1 MPSFVYMAR
10 DKNGG
15 LQTGSLDGVNEEDV
29 VTVLQSRGLIVTSV
43 MRKGSQVTQTAGQP
57 RRARRLR
64 SRVNSDDK
72 VLFCQQLATLLEAGI
87 PLLRGLEVICAQ
99 VESRPL
105 LIALEQMRRD
115 IEGGRTFRDAIAK
128 YPKIFSGLWVNLVET
143 GEASGHLAQSLR
155 QLARYLESARELQTK
170 AMTALSYPAV
180 LIGASILA
188 MVIFLLKIIP
198 MFNTMF
204 TAMNIELPLL
214 TRIVIS
220 MSDAVRHH
228 LVVVAAGLA
237 VTIWVVKWFMST
249 QQGRWVTDQLLL
261 KMPIFSPLIVNL
273 QLAQFASG
281 LGTLLESGVPI
292 LFSLEIMESSASN
305 KIYGQAIGEIKE
317 RVREGKTMAD
327 PMSRTELFPPMMVQ
341 MVQVGEEIGELGKM
355 LEQIAKYYESR
366 VAVFIERMTTL
377 FEPLAIIVM
386 GAVIG
391 TLVVSMFLPI
401 FSIASGS
408 VGAGGG

>member
-10 DKNGG
+10 DKNGV
-15 LQTGSLDGVNEEDV
+15 LQTGALDGVNEEDV

-43 MRKGSQVTQTAGQP
+43 MRKESQVSQAAGQL
-57 RRARRLR
+57 RRVRRLR
-64 SRVNSDDK
+64 SRVSTDDN

-105 LIALEQMRRD
+105 LVALEQMRQD
-115 IEGGRTFRDAIAK
+115 IEGGRTFRDAMAK
-128 YPKIFSGLWVNLVET
+128 QPKIFSGLWVNLVET

-155 QLARYLESARELQTK
+155 QLSRYLESARQLQSK
-170 AMTALSYPAV
+170 AMTALTYPAV

-188 MVIFLLKIIP
+188 IVIFLLKIIP
-198 MFNTMF
+198 MFNNLF
-204 TAMNIELPLL
+204 TSMNVKLPLL
-214 TRIVIS
+214 TQIIIN
-220 MSDAVRHH
+220 MSDVVRHY
-228 LVVVAAGLA
+228 VIVVAAGVA
-237 VTIWVVKWFMST
+237 VTIWIVRRLVRT
-249 QQGRWVTDQLLL
+249 PQGRGVVDRMLL
-261 KMPIFSPLIVNL
+261 KLPVLSPLIVNL

-292 LFSLEIMESSASN
+292 LFSLEIVESSASN
-305 KIYGQAIGEIKE
+305 KVYGQAIGEVKE
-317 RVREGKTMAD
+317 RVREGKTMAE
-327 PMSRTELFPPMMVQ
+327 PMSRMELFPPMMVQ

-355 LEQIAKYYESR
+355 LEQIAAYYEAR
-366 VAVFIERMTTL
+366 VTVFIERMTVL
-377 FEPLAIIVM
+377 FEPIAIMVM

-401 FSIASGS
+401 FSL
-408 VGAGGG
+408 AGGLGPGQQ